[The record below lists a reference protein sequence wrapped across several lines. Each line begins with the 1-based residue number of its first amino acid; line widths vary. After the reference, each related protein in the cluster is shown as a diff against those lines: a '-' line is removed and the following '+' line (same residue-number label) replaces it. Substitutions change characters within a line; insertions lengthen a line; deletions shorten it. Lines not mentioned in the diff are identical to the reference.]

1 MDFNFEIYDGK
12 TFEDLCKDIDD
23 NHKDK
28 KDQIDILIGELRP
41 LIKSVEDAIRIVPL
55 IKEYLDIS
63 VKNDDHL
70 IKLAAITQRYISTK
84 QTISGAD
91 GLMSDEEKKQLLA
104 IAEQNYVTELEDEIE
119 EIKRIDDEERNMQS
133 RVDQVKNKVSKSDD
147 N

>member
-1 MDFNFEIYDGK
+1 MDKDDKLFKDTSFSDLMSDIYHNSK
-12 TFEDLCKDIDD
+12 
-23 NHKDK
+23 K
-28 KDQIDILIGELRP
+28 KDRQISQMISQLQP
-41 LIKSVEDAIRIVPL
+41 LIKNASDATIIVPL

-119 EIKRIDDEERNMQS
+119 EIKRIDDEERHMQS
-133 RVDQVKNKVSKSDD
+133 RVDQVKNKVSKTDD
-147 N
+147 